1 MAGRVGADP
10 REFAPQ
16 LGRRVDAGKTVT
28 QVQRNQCGMSDFI
41 KTTFCLALA
50 GFPEAF
56 ASSFSGIEQEPGQG
70 TGRGSALLSA
80 PTQALTQTLQLR
92 GPSEAAARSASLT
105 LSTFCTF
112 FVKLEGSQASAR
124 TRWKRTFLGKRFMC
138 HFSGCGNA
146 GTHRPSIAWCW
157 GCVASLG
164 TESGAGGPD
173 CPALLPPSPQPG
185 FHHSSTWFPP
195 NLPAARACSSLEPQ
209 IRWGKSSHL
218 LISVTCRTRP
228 SSGIFP
234 C

>member
-1 MAGRVGADP
+1 MAGQVGADP

-41 KTTFCLALA
+41 KTTFWLALA
-50 GFPEAF
+50 GFPEAL

-70 TGRGSALLSA
+70 TGRGAALLSA
-80 PTQALTQTLQLR
+80 PTQAPTQTLQLR
-92 GPSEAAARSASLT
+92 GPSAAAARSASLT

-124 TRWKRTFLGKRFMC
+124 TRWKRSFLGNG
-138 HFSGCGNA
+138 S
-146 GTHRPSIAWCW
+146 
-157 GCVASLG
+157 CVTFQDVETLG
-164 TESGAGGPD
+164 PIDPPLLGAVWPHWALNLGPGGPRLP
-173 CPALLPPSPQPG
+173 CTPASQPTARR

-195 NLPAARACSSLEPQ
+195 NLPATRACSSLEPR
-209 IRWGKSSHL
+209 IRWGESSQL
-218 LISVTCRTRP
+218 LVSVTCRTRP

>member
-16 LGRRVDAGKTVT
+16 LGRRVDAGKTVS

-41 KTTFCLALA
+41 KTTFWLALA

-70 TGRGSALLSA
+70 TGRGAALLSA

-92 GPSEAAARSASLT
+92 GPSAAAARSASLT

-124 TRWKRTFLGKRFMC
+124 TPWKRTFLGKRFMC
-138 HFSGCGNA
+138 HFSGCENA
-146 GTHRPSIAWCW
+146 WTHRPSIAWCW

-164 TESGAGGPD
+164 TESGARGAPTALHS
-173 CPALLPPSPQPG
+173 CLPAHSQALSSQLNLVPSKPPS
-185 FHHSSTWFPP
+185 HSGLQLS
-195 NLPAARACSSLEPQ
+195 
-209 IRWGKSSHL
+209 
-218 LISVTCRTRP
+218 
-228 SSGIFP
+228 
-234 C
+234 